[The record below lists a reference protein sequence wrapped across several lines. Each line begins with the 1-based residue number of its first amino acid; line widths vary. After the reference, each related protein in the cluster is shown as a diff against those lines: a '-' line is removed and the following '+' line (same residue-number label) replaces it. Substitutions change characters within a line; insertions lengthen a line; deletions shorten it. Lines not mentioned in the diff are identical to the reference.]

1 MERVLKI
8 KSSDFINW
16 FFNSGSDQEQIEQV
30 LTLGRYI
37 ADLLLEGSVT
47 IRPQDILDGCE
58 QSVIPLSIVQ
68 GYDDSLCGLEIQ
80 DGIDYGRI
88 HDDFRIELV

>member
-1 MERVLKI
+1 MERVLRI

-58 QSVIPLSIVQ
+58 QSVTHPIVT
-68 GYDDSLCGLEIQ
+68 GKP
-80 DGIDYGRI
+80 IDKVTT
-88 HDDFRIELV
+88 FNF

>member
-1 MERVLKI
+1 MERTLRI

-16 FFNSGSDQEQIEQV
+16 FFNSGSDQDQEKQF

-37 ADLLLEGSVT
+37 ANRLLEGSV
-47 IRPQDILDGCE
+47 IINPQYILNGCE
-58 QSVIPLSIVQ
+58 QSIIPLSIVQ
-68 GYDDSLCGLEIQ
+68 GYDDSWSGLEIQ

-88 HDDFRIELV
+88 YDDFRIELV